1 MGHGKNKQKQS
12 GGFGKEPKET
22 REQRRRRIAEEA
34 KARESCMKM
43 LPYVGGIILVLVL
56 AFGIWVRTL
65 PPKAAIAFDPAD
77 PAMGGKIGQ
86 KTGGLT
92 FEEAVSAAEAKMGE
106 GGGGGGGGGGEEPN
120 PEDVVNLDGDGL

>member
-1 MGHGKNKQKQS
+1 
-12 GGFGKEPKET
+12 
-22 REQRRRRIAEEA
+22 
-34 KARESCMKM
+34 M

-65 PPKAAIAFDPAD
+65 PPKAAIAFDPTD

-92 FEEAVSAAEAKMGE
+92 FEEAVSAAEAKMGGGV
-106 GGGGGGGGGGEEPN
+106 GGGSGGEEPH